1 VPVVVDIHNDTDTP
15 EQLHG
20 HGLAIPV
27 DADGASEQGTPF
39 IPPHGRRRVAY
50 TPKPAGF
57 RFYHLHV
64 TCLARGDAGMKN
76 VWPCGL
82 VVAAFASRGLAAWR
96 LPPEASKV
104 PMNGPVGLQAEGWNR
119 RSRRMGRPKLN
130 NCITIWEIS
139 RSKSSNLE
147 PQAFSLRKA
156 SSPRAILCA
165 RGSTIGSSAM
175 TLTSTSIP

>member
-1 VPVVVDIHNDTDTP
+1 MTP
-15 EQLHG
+15 TRRSNSTGMGSRSRSMRMAQASKGRHLFHRME
-20 HGLAIPV
+20 
-27 DADGASEQGTPF
+27 GA
-39 IPPHGRRRVAY
+39 AY

-156 SSPRAILCA
+156 
-165 RGSTIGSSAM
+165 
-175 TLTSTSIP
+175 